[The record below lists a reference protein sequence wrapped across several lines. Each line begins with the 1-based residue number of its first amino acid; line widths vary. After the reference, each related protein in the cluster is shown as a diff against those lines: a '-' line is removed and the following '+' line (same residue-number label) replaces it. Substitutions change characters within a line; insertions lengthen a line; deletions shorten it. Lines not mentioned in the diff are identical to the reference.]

1 MRALSLIFFALLF
14 ANMTCEDIDIDAP
27 ACVKKLIKDDPQ
39 PVEVWRY
46 QFEDQTVYLV
56 VGDCCDQYN
65 SVYDSNC
72 NLICHASGGIT
83 GNGDGRCPEFF
94 DTATDGLMIWKKK

>member
-1 MRALSLIFFALLF
+1 MRALSLIFIVLLF

-72 NLICHASGGIT
+72 NLICHPSGGIT
-83 GNGDGRCPEFF
+83 GNGDGQCPEFH
-94 DTATDGLMIWKKK
+94 DAATDGVLIWKKK